1 MNGSWWS
8 TTAGSAINGRYL
20 GTWTSNNVYAQDN
33 NSRGR
38 GFALRCVISVAQMLP
53 ECYNDP
59 MATIEYQVG
68 SHKGTIVWAANEHF
82 GELIGKT
89 YSLGKMEATQIELLT
104 DLSFTVKLLLSAVA
118 GAIIQHLL
126 DQGVSAAEVFARG
139 TFTVL

>member
-1 MNGSWWS
+1 M
-8 TTAGSAINGRYL
+8 
-20 GTWTSNNVYAQDN
+20 
-33 NSRGR
+33 
-38 GFALRCVISVAQMLP
+38 AQMLP

-68 SHKGTIVWAANEHF
+68 SHKGTIVWVANEHF

-104 DLSFTVKLLLSAVA
+104 DLSFTAKLLLSAVA
-118 GAIIQHLL
+118 GAIIQRLL
-126 DQGVSAAEVFARG
+126 DQGIPAAEVFAKG